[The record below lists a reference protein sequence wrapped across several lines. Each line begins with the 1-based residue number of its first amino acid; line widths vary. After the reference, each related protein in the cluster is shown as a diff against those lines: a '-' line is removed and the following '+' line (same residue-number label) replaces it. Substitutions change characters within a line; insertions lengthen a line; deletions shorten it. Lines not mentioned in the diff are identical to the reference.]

1 MCQALTCGRV
11 LARARVQVL
20 QNSGSQMVVLR
31 FTTLS
36 AWDSHLQNAR
46 KKNYRELSN
55 IKSTL
60 VSALTGSVPR
70 KIAEAWQ
77 EFQLSSGI
85 EPKLPDSLRITLITE
100 PKVRINWP
108 KKTVYDSLFLATWNR
123 FFCVQDCRSRIVQVE
138 YQDQTRYTRI
148 LESWDRSSISSHGWL
163 VSNTVDECLQRQI
176 AQKIF
181 KSKIEGSPVIAG
193 ATLVTTR
200 PSNISFH
207 LWPIWQQTLVAI
219 DSESRLTSFPSICAR
234 HLKSLGCS
242 IRIWADASSSDRS
255 SIQTCWFAQDS
266 IRNMRFCS

>member
-181 KSKIEGSPVIAG
+181 KLKIEACPVNAG
-193 ATLVTTR
+193 HYMAFQV
-200 PSNISFH
+200 
-207 LWPIWQQTLVAI
+207 QTLHFICYRFGHKLWWLLIQNHAWVLSRPDVA
-219 DSESRLTSFPSICAR
+219 SKLLPASIWSSCAV
-234 HLKSLGCS
+234 
-242 IRIWADASSSDRS
+242 
-255 SIQTCWFAQDS
+255 
-266 IRNMRFCS
+266 